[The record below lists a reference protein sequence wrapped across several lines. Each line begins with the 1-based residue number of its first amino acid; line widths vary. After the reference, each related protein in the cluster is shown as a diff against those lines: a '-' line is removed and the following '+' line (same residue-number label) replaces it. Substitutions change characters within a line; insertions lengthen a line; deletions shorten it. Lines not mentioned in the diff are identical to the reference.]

1 MGKLLTKIFQ
11 FISIIII
18 ILISYLI
25 SKAIKSTK
33 TINTVLDKGFDVLK
47 KYINFAEIDIGE
59 YKKITIKKLFPFYTR
74 SYKIENVG
82 YLSILSCN
90 FGFFQVF
97 SFHLSPYEKDFP
109 ILIIDYMQYFGY
121 RNALFETYN
130 TLIDK
135 DNNIINNFIND
146 FEKLKKNNSD
156 INDWKLPPQWID
168 ERILINMRK
177 KGNDSQDEKF
187 ISLFIDVI
195 EIYMK
200 NIIKMNKLMGDLK
213 IQKAEMI
220 KEFAE
225 QLVKKGGMAS
235 KIFKSKMKEEDVIKL
250 FVDIFFGYKFK

>member
-1 MGKLLTKIFQ
+1 MGKLFTKILQ

-47 KYINFAEIDIGE
+47 KYINLAEIDIGE
-59 YKKITIKKLFPFYTR
+59 YKKMTIKKIFPFYTR

-135 DNNIINNFIND
+135 DNNIVNNFIND

-156 INDWKLPPQWID
+156 IND
-168 ERILINMRK
+168 
-177 KGNDSQDEKF
+177 
-187 ISLFIDVI
+187 
-195 EIYMK
+195 
-200 NIIKMNKLMGDLK
+200 
-213 IQKAEMI
+213 
-220 KEFAE
+220 
-225 QLVKKGGMAS
+225 
-235 KIFKSKMKEEDVIKL
+235 
-250 FVDIFFGYKFK
+250 